1 MQDLWVEMHV
11 RVYVEFMGF
20 DALMSNVCWKCVVG
34 SVVDGVYACLR
45 PLGTCMHVLV
55 EKYA

>member
-20 DALMSNVCWKCVVG
+20 DALMNNVACLCVVG
-34 SVVDGVYACLR
+34 SVVDGIYDS
-45 PLGTCMHVLV
+45 
-55 EKYA
+55 